1 MANWLNKYEQGGMVL
16 KKKTKDNFGKKAN
29 PNDVQASVGPDFV
42 GLGYNTK
49 GRNYSPAWGGQFAM
63 GGALPGAV
71 GFTYARVAGSAP
83 SNGKYAKKTKASAQN
98 GQEMKYYQEG
108 LDFKPKSIAQYG
120 KKLIDFGNYQGPEM
134 QNIYEGDVSFF
145 NPKDFEGIRDKVENY
160 MRSDTYLNRLKN
172 HVPDEQ
178 FARRVRDARANS
190 VGSVKLA
197 SPDRNTEIGFYGN
210 YDDPTKQNIPQI
222 YKDHEIRY
230 NDKTTRSILAH
241 ELGHAVSRGMTHMK
255 GYEKSGLVPNPGE
268 VQAIIGGIKTND
280 VIQNYP
286 SAAHDDHFTTV
297 GGTKNLS
304 AAGETY
310 GDLSGLRLILNDSG
324 ITKNFGDKLT
334 PEMFKKALEN
344 PKTKNDPVLKRMKM
358 KFSDEDIIKMNNSV
372 AGNNSYKSNQAQ
384 SGGSI
389 PPKNST
395 LKRIDDIKLNIQA
408 SQDAKTLSKN
418 EYEAKYK
425 GTPFTDYKYWK
436 DDHIPSWENQVK
448 TLEQRYNTFLAKQK
462 AAEQAAIDLANK
474 QKAERLEKETFVNEY
489 STKQSEF
496 DKFKSDVASKYNYT
510 PGEQILSPHD
520 AIVKRMVDEANKAIE
535 TGIGYDLPQLPGN
548 EMTCINGVCEI
559 ASTAGVDFSGME
571 GVTGVRKNPYTGK
584 LIPQYNAGWA
594 ANDNYKKA
602 GYNKLPE
609 GEIPQIGDLAQYTD
623 NGKIHHMELVLGS
636 DKRGINTYNNYQQT
650 LTPTPG
656 AGKGRRDFNNTPNQ
670 MKGGVGVER
679 TVYYRLDPSVEQ
691 KIYET
696 NPEYSGKVKG
706 KQQFESSD
714 DFKKFN
720 EYQDYINKQ
729 AGKYNQYKDY
739 LGKLPKGQN
748 GLLMSFEPEKM
759 RSDAT
764 RVAAPIRPLTK
775 KEKEENAKA
784 NKEVKKRTEERNQAI
799 IEERKNRRETKGD
812 VNVPGSFNI
821 SEKFR
826 LFPESVGGLGEMFDE
841 YINPAFT
848 VGALAD
854 ALGESTAA
862 KDPGAIAATLAMTA
876 GMGALGFD
884 PLGGAMKAQRFS
896 KNAINNLG
904 YRPQAASF
912 GDPFK
917 VGDNYFGG
925 IGNLDDAAI
934 AQQQALARPR
944 QTALSQSSQSSRV
957 PYQFPTDEELL
968 AMNLREAER
977 YAPRASRLGRQR
989 MATPDD
995 MTSLNRS
1002 TALDPIEEYYQRN
1015 PRPVTP
1021 RIPTEEE
1028 LATVRSQFPVDREV
1042 QSNLQRAADDVL
1054 QRIRN
1059 RIDARQS
1066 QQIIP
1071 EPTVVPQAPR
1081 QSGGYEITDADLVD
1095 LISEDDLVDRSM
1107 YNAPTPPP
1115 PQPTLSAGPKFGE
1128 EDFKIGRANPGR
1140 EEVIDATGNRFTQD
1154 VTDYSS
1160 NERLGIYQIKG
1171 PDGGYMQ
1178 VKTRINPNDPDAY
1191 LRVTDMTFRSE
1202 DEKIASGQLQRIFSN
1217 LPNKVDM
1224 ERISTSM
1231 YSQPLTDAQVARWAN
1246 DKRLTESFKDV
1257 YPAGRIE
1264 LRDVHLEQLNPWHKD
1279 NYDAVFNNRTGEL
1292 YGDYLTQLK
1301 RQFPKI
1307 QRTAKNVSE
1316 ATGTPLPEPEMRIFD
1331 PMVSSEI
1338 TVTIDDL
1345 NSSFWKNRFDQTPSL
1360 RERVKIYAPKYQ
1372 FKKNWKNGGQ
1382 IVDPMGQWA
1391 HPGEITTIPSN
1402 DITMK
1407 GVNYDV
1413 LGVSNTGDKKLMKP
1427 GKNYKFDGDYVTEYP
1442 KGGWL
1447 NKYK

>member
-1 MANWLNKYEQGGMVL
+1 MANNINCTCGHSWSKASSSKKDMYVCHICGKDNTMKDGGWLNKFDQGGLVL
-16 KKKTKDNFGKKAN
+16 KQKTKDNFDLKVN
-29 PNDVQASVGPDFV
+29 PNDVKASVGPGFV
-42 GLGYNTK
+42 GLGYDTT

-63 GGALPGAV
+63 GGSLPGAV

-83 SNGKYAKKTKASAQN
+83 ANGKYTKKTKASAQN
-98 GQEMKYYQEG
+98 GTEMSFYQNG
-108 LDFKPKSIAQYG
+108 LDWKPKSIAQSG

-145 NPKDFEGIRDKVENY
+145 NPKDFEGIRNKVENY

-172 HVPDEQ
+172 YVPDEQ

-358 KFSDEDIIKMNNSV
+358 KFSDEDIVRMNNTV
-372 AGNNSYKSNQAQ
+372 ADNNSYKSNKAQ
-384 SGGSI
+384 SGI
-389 PPKNST
+389 NVPPKNST
-395 LKRIDDIKLNIQA
+395 LKLIDEAKLKIQA
-408 SQDAKTLSKN
+408 SQDAKTLSKK

-425 GTPFTDYKYWK
+425 GTAFDNYKWWK
-436 DDHIPSWENQVK
+436 DDYVAGWENQVK
-448 TLEQRYNTFLAKQK
+448 NLQKNYDAFVARQK

-623 NGKIHHMELVLGS
+623 DGKIHHMELVLGS
-636 DKRGINTYNNYQQT
+636 DKGGINTYNNYQQT

-739 LGKLPKGQN
+739 LGKLPKSQN
-748 GLLMSFEPEKM
+748 G
-759 RSDAT
+759 
-764 RVAAPIRPLTK
+764 
-775 KEKEENAKA
+775 
-784 NKEVKKRTEERNQAI
+784 
-799 IEERKNRRETKGD
+799 
-812 VNVPGSFNI
+812 
-821 SEKFR
+821 
-826 LFPESVGGLGEMFDE
+826 SV
-841 YINPAFT
+841 I
-848 VGALAD
+848 
-854 ALGESTAA
+854 
-862 KDPGAIAATLAMTA
+862 KD
-876 GMGALGFD
+876 
-884 PLGGAMKAQRFS
+884 
-896 KNAINNLG
+896 
-904 YRPQAASF
+904 
-912 GDPFK
+912 
-917 VGDNYFGG
+917 
-925 IGNLDDAAI
+925 
-934 AQQQALARPR
+934 
-944 QTALSQSSQSSRV
+944 
-957 PYQFPTDEELL
+957 
-968 AMNLREAER
+968 
-977 YAPRASRLGRQR
+977 
-989 MATPDD
+989 
-995 MTSLNRS
+995 
-1002 TALDPIEEYYQRN
+1002 
-1015 PRPVTP
+1015 
-1021 RIPTEEE
+1021 
-1028 LATVRSQFPVDREV
+1028 DR
-1042 QSNLQRAADDVL
+1042 
-1054 QRIRN
+1054 
-1059 RIDARQS
+1059 
-1066 QQIIP
+1066 
-1071 EPTVVPQAPR
+1071 
-1081 QSGGYEITDADLVD
+1081 
-1095 LISEDDLVDRSM
+1095 
-1107 YNAPTPPP
+1107 
-1115 PQPTLSAGPKFGE
+1115 
-1128 EDFKIGRANPGR
+1128 
-1140 EEVIDATGNRFTQD
+1140 
-1154 VTDYSS
+1154 
-1160 NERLGIYQIKG
+1160 
-1171 PDGGYMQ
+1171 
-1178 VKTRINPNDPDAY
+1178 
-1191 LRVTDMTFRSE
+1191 
-1202 DEKIASGQLQRIFSN
+1202 
-1217 LPNKVDM
+1217 
-1224 ERISTSM
+1224 
-1231 YSQPLTDAQVARWAN
+1231 
-1246 DKRLTESFKDV
+1246 
-1257 YPAGRIE
+1257 
-1264 LRDVHLEQLNPWHKD
+1264 
-1279 NYDAVFNNRTGEL
+1279 
-1292 YGDYLTQLK
+1292 
-1301 RQFPKI
+1301 
-1307 QRTAKNVSE
+1307 
-1316 ATGTPLPEPEMRIFD
+1316 
-1331 PMVSSEI
+1331 
-1338 TVTIDDL
+1338 
-1345 NSSFWKNRFDQTPSL
+1345 
-1360 RERVKIYAPKYQ
+1360 
-1372 FKKNWKNGGQ
+1372 
-1382 IVDPMGQWA
+1382 GQWA
-1391 HPGEITTIPSN
+1391 HPGEITEIGSNNITMQGVDYPVLGISDTGDTQMMYPGEDYNFDGEKVTEFPMMKSGGWLDKFQKGGKLPKPTLTESYPSTENKPSTGITTGVESGTRNSTSKNFSQKELKQIEEAKRLENIGEIRAAEEPRSALSKAWAIASNPMTALQYKIAGRGIPDHFDRGPLNSLEHATNIINPLSFINAVADAPEAGYEFVKDPSLENVIRLGGDLLQAVPFTRGVAGGARTLGKDLSPYVSKATKTYKATSDIPSAYNRLRNAIYSGSTAHELPGDMMHHAYFRMTPEQVTAKIAAEKAGAPAGAMLGDLNMSINSTPLYFTNATREAKAFTPIRTGEMQLTNSYGWRGKRVEDAIPFEIKQKYSKELSEFKNTQLDWENRIKNAAPEDRTNLMLEKLAYEEDNNPIKTMLDYARREEPDSYRKFIQNYKPEMDRPIERLNNATGLNFPMSKVTDDYFLPGFYETPTAISIKDPAARVKSILQGAGKNALKTFNEDSGLEALSKFKPGDIKAANKLKKERIN
-1402 DITMK
+1402 DIEADYQGRIRETEELSLTDEERVDQLNYFLQIRNNQLRELDRIGGK
-1407 GVNYDV
+1407 GLLERQRRINNRN
-1413 LGVSNTGDKKLMKP
+1413 SNTNGIEL
-1427 GKNYKFDGDYVTEYP
+1427 KN
-1442 KGGWL
+1442 GGWL

>member
-63 GGALPGAV
+63 GGALPGSV

-98 GQEMKYYQEG
+98 GQEMKFYQEG
-108 LDFKPKSIAQYG
+108 LDFKPKTIS
-120 KKLIDFGNYQGPEM
+120 
-134 QNIYEGDVSFF
+134 
-145 NPKDFEGIRDKVENY
+145 
-160 MRSDTYLNRLKN
+160 
-172 HVPDEQ
+172 
-178 FARRVRDARANS
+178 
-190 VGSVKLA
+190 
-197 SPDRNTEIGFYGN
+197 
-210 YDDPTKQNIPQI
+210 
-222 YKDHEIRY
+222 
-230 NDKTTRSILAH
+230 
-241 ELGHAVSRGMTHMK
+241 
-255 GYEKSGLVPNPGE
+255 
-268 VQAIIGGIKTND
+268 
-280 VIQNYP
+280 
-286 SAAHDDHFTTV
+286 
-297 GGTKNLS
+297 
-304 AAGETY
+304 
-310 GDLSGLRLILNDSG
+310 
-324 ITKNFGDKLT
+324 
-334 PEMFKKALEN
+334 
-344 PKTKNDPVLKRMKM
+344 
-358 KFSDEDIIKMNNSV
+358 
-372 AGNNSYKSNQAQ
+372 
-384 SGGSI
+384 
-389 PPKNST
+389 
-395 LKRIDDIKLNIQA
+395 
-408 SQDAKTLSKN
+408 
-418 EYEAKYK
+418 
-425 GTPFTDYKYWK
+425 
-436 DDHIPSWENQVK
+436 
-448 TLEQRYNTFLAKQK
+448 
-462 AAEQAAIDLANK
+462 
-474 QKAERLEKETFVNEY
+474 
-489 STKQSEF
+489 
-496 DKFKSDVASKYNYT
+496 
-510 PGEQILSPHD
+510 
-520 AIVKRMVDEANKAIE
+520 
-535 TGIGYDLPQLPGN
+535 
-548 EMTCINGVCEI
+548 
-559 ASTAGVDFSGME
+559 
-571 GVTGVRKNPYTGK
+571 
-584 LIPQYNAGWA
+584 
-594 ANDNYKKA
+594 
-602 GYNKLPE
+602 
-609 GEIPQIGDLAQYTD
+609 
-623 NGKIHHMELVLGS
+623 
-636 DKRGINTYNNYQQT
+636 
-650 LTPTPG
+650 
-656 AGKGRRDFNNTPNQ
+656 
-670 MKGGVGVER
+670 
-679 TVYYRLDPSVEQ
+679 
-691 KIYET
+691 
-696 NPEYSGKVKG
+696 
-706 KQQFESSD
+706 
-714 DFKKFN
+714 
-720 EYQDYINKQ
+720 
-729 AGKYNQYKDY
+729 
-739 LGKLPKGQN
+739 QN

-968 AMNLREAER
+968 AMNTAEANR
-977 YAPRASRLGRQR
+977 YFRRPSQTTPQQVTPPAPRAFDR
-989 MATPDD
+989 TFE
-995 MTSLNRS
+995 
-1002 TALDPIEEYYQRN
+1002 LDPIEEYYQRN

-1021 RIPTEEE
+1021 RIPTEEG
-1028 LATVRSQFPVDREV
+1028 L
-1042 QSNLQRAADDVL
+1042 ADDIME
-1054 QRIRN
+1054 RI
-1059 RIDARQS
+1059 
-1066 QQIIP
+1066 
-1071 EPTVVPQAPR
+1071 QAPR

-1115 PQPTLSAGPKFGE
+1115 PQPGLPKGPKFGD

-1140 EEVIDATGNRFTQD
+1140 EEVIDATGNKFTQD
-1154 VTDYSS
+1154 VTDYSP

-1246 DKRLTESFKDV
+1246 DKRLTESFKDI

-1279 NYDAVFNNRTGEL
+1279 KYDAVFNNRTGEL

>member
-1028 LATVRSQFPVDREV
+1028 LATVRSQFPVDREL
-1042 QSNLQRAADDVL
+1042 QSSLQRGADDVL

-1246 DKRLTESFKDV
+1246 DKKLTESFKDV